1 MVSAAEKQ
9 QPVKF
14 KRVRIPVH
22 FAGVNIGD
30 EVGAVGI
37 TVTHEDLGDDHESAV
52 LRAYQLLCCRRL
64 KGILTLGK
72 RDDGET
78 QGKLTE
84 TDITITGTFDTNG
97 LRVSPKAF
105 GSRLSASLSEVSASD
120 LAKFA
125 KRDGYF
131 TITSLMEAIE
141 LDDEADDEDED
152 RPMLAGEKKKRG
164 KEAAAND

>member
-1 MVSAAEKQ
+1 MVATAEKQ
-9 QPVKF
+9 KPVKF

-30 EVGAVGI
+30 EIGAVGI
-37 TVTHEDLGDDHESAV
+37 TVTHEDLGEDHEAAV
-52 LRAYQLLCCRRL
+52 LRAFQLLCCRRL

-78 QGKLTE
+78 QGKLLE
-84 TDITITGTFDTNG
+84 TDITLTGTFDTNG
-97 LRVSPKAF
+97 LRVSPKNV

-131 TITSLMEAIE
+131 TITSLMEAIDVDDK
-141 LDDEADDEDED
+141 DDEAEDED
-152 RPMLAGEKKKRG
+152 DDE
-164 KEAAAND
+164 